1 MGGELRRECCYEL
14 RAGVKTR
21 RSKGTCYLP
30 KWRSE
35 LAPRGDSQKPQLLE
49 ALLKS
54 HHLRLF
60 IFIFY
65 GLLKHI
71 YIIEFCITEF
81 GKGLSQRTVTT

>member
-1 MGGELRRECCYEL
+1 MGRELRRECFCEL
-14 RAGVKTR
+14 RAGEVKAPV
-21 RSKGTCYLP
+21 TC
-30 KWRSE
+30 RNRDHR
-35 LAPRGDSQKPQLLE
+35 LAPRGDSQKSQLLE

-65 GLLKHI
+65 GLLKHS
-71 YIIEFCITEF
+71 YIIEL